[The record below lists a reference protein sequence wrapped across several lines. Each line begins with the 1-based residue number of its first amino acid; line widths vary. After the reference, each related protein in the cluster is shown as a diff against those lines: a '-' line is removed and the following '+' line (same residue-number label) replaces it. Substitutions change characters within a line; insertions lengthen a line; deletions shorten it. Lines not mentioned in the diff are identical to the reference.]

1 MVRSKRYGCTYTC
14 ATDASA
20 DARPN
25 TSTDAKPTRTNLCT
39 DTCADTCTNNCA
51 DASADACTHA
61 SADASADESAD
72 AGTHACAN
80 ACTYAGTHACADAGT
95 YASAHTCT
103 NTCADACTDACA
115 HAGAD
120 ASADADSYVCA
131 DADAHSST
139 HASAHACAH
148 TCSYVGSNASA
159 HAGAHTCT
167 NTCADASAHSG
178 THSGP
183 VCRAPR
189 PGRRPRGVV
198 RNVRPLG
205 LLWGCCVLRRR
216 VSSAVWAV
224 RHLRGVDHELP
235 RAGVATQVLA
245 GGGHCRVGGRP
256 SQKRRTTLP
265 GQRPRRCCAHARTR
279 AESCSRG
286 GAPRAV
292 LLRRLR
298 GLLPLELLRGPGHLP
313 GAAVAGR
320 LRRQRHGGR
329 EALVVRILAA
339 SECSAVA
346 RASRGQAPWPPP
358 TLVES
363 PWSLCRPHPLAAL
376 FFEKVT
382 LALSKWGGFAPQLP
396 KVRRRCTFVLLGSRS
411 AACSRV
417 HPPSPFLPLPSFTSH
432 GPS

>member
-1 MVRSKRYGCTYTC
+1 MHRRDASTNASTNASTDTSADASPDACTVTSTDVI
-14 ATDASA
+14 TDASTHASTDTVTDAIA
-20 DARPN
+20 DGSTNAGTD
-25 TSTDAKPTRTNLCT
+25 TSTDTST
-39 DTCADTCTNNCA
+39 D
-51 DASADACTHA
+51 A
-61 SADASADESAD
+61 SADASAD
-72 AGTHACAN
+72 
-80 ACTYAGTHACADAGT
+80 
-95 YASAHTCT
+95 AST
-103 NTCADACTDACA
+103 
-115 HAGAD
+115 HAGAHASAYPGSH
-120 ASADADSYVCA
+120 ASADA
-131 DADAHSST
+131 
-139 HASAHACAH
+139 
-148 TCSYVGSNASA
+148 NA